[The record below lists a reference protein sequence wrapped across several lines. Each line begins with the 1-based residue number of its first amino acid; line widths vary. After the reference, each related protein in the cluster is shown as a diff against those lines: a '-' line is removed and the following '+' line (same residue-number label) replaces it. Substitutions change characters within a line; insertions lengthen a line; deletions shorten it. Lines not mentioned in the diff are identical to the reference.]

1 MSFATVWL
9 GLVNYARVE
18 RGDYVI
24 INTAS
29 SSVGLSA
36 IQVVRRSRGVP
47 IALTRTPAKVQALK
61 EAGASHVIVTEKED
75 VPQAVLKLADYRGP
89 RVVFDAAGGKTF
101 SSLVAA
107 AAPETVILVYGVLG

>member
-24 INTAS
+24 INAGS

-47 IALTRTPAKVQALK
+47 IALT
-61 EAGASHVIVTEKED
+61 
-75 VPQAVLKLADYRGP
+75 
-89 RVVFDAAGGKTF
+89 
-101 SSLVAA
+101 
-107 AAPETVILVYGVLG
+107 